1 MDDVIGPKNIGKFLL
16 SAKYI
21 KLYPHKALKL
31 MTALGVVVVRAEMMF
46 HNDSIEYTAI
56 CDKFEEVEP
65 NTKVPHYDLG
75 ITENDVG
82 EIITVVCIKLDF

>member
-1 MDDVIGPKNIGKFLL
+1 MENAITPKRLGKFLL

-31 MTALGVVVVRAEMMF
+31 MTAMGVVVVRAEMMF

-56 CDKFEEVEP
+56 CDKFDEVP
-65 NTKVPHYDLG
+65 ANRQVPHYDLG

-82 EIITVVCIKLDF
+82 EIITVVCIKMD

>member
-1 MDDVIGPKNIGKFLL
+1 MSDAITPKRLGRFLL

-31 MTALGVVVVRAEMMF
+31 MTAMGVVVVRAEMIF

-56 CDKFEEVEP
+56 CDKFEEVP
-65 NTKVPHYDLG
+65 ASHRVPHYDLG

-82 EIITVVCIKLDF
+82 EIISVICIKID